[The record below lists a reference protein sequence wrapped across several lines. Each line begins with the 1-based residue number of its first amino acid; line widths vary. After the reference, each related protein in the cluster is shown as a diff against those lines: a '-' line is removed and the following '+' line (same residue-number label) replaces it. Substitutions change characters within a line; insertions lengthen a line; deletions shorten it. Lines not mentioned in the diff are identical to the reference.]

1 MTDTMFYSLVGLS
14 LAVGL
19 FAGWLSWIGTRSHYQ
34 RVADEAAEREMAAT
48 SDDDLDDLI
57 RKFSL

>member
-1 MTDTMFYSLVGLS
+1 MTDTMFYSLMALS

-19 FAGWLSWIGTRSHYQ
+19 GAAWLSWIGTRTHYQ
-34 RVADEAAEREMAAT
+34 RLADEAAEREFDAAT
-48 SDDDLDDLI
+48 DDELDDLI